1 MKTTKEVIEALRE
14 IHTSLS
20 QMTPLP
26 PSETD
31 MNDDE
36 HAAWMEQCQR
46 IQGMMRDAHSIVEQA
61 LPPEIRRLLHQVV
74 QAGCRLYASTD
85 TIPSE

>member
-1 MKTTKEVIEALRE
+1 MKTTKEVTQALNQ
-14 IHTSLS
+14 IHTDLS
-20 QMTPLP
+20 QMTPLE

-31 MNDDE
+31 MNDAE
-36 HAAWMEQCQR
+36 HEAWMDQHQR
-46 IQGMMRDAHSIVEQA
+46 IQGMLKEAHAIVEQA

-85 TIPSE
+85 TIPE